1 MTTKTTENDRMKKIF
16 AIMMVA
22 VLAFALPKA
31 VQAQCTP
38 TFNGAPFTPST
49 ELHLGESACINLCAF
64 SFVAFALVGADLDE
78 AGVPVLLTAAG
89 CSPTNS
95 NCDQQCDPI
104 DPPTLFTLGGG
115 IYFPDPNAYGGY
127 SDCMEIIYRHNH
139 DGVWEIEIFSLCEGC
154 FCLTFDDQLAAEV
167 SNFDAVAG
175 DSKVTLSF
183 TTVSETDLDRFN
195 VLRDGVKQT
204 EIAATN
210 SASGHS
216 YSWVDNNVINGV
228 SYTYT
233 LESVDLNGNAETLG
247 ATSAT
252 PNASASVV
260 STYALEQNFPN
271 PFNPETNISFEL
283 AEATNV
289 SLRVFNLLGQEVASL
304 VNGPQAAGRH
314 TVSFDGSNLTSGMYV
329 YRLEAGEF
337 SATRKMVLMK

>member
-1 MTTKTTENDRMKKIF
+1 MKKTI

-22 VLAFALPKA
+22 FLAFALPLA
-31 VQAQCTP
+31 VQAQPCTP
-38 TFNGAPFTPST
+38 TFNGAPFGPTS
-49 ELHLGESACINLCAF
+49 ELHLGESACINMCAF

-78 AGVPVLLTAAG
+78 AGVPVLHAVAG
-89 CSPTNS
+89 CNPTNS
-95 NCDQQCDPI
+95 SCNEQCDPI
-104 DPPTLFTLGGG
+104 DPPTVFTLGGG
-115 IYFPDPNAYGGY
+115 IYFPDPGAYGGY

-154 FCLTFDDQLAAEV
+154 FCLTFEDQLAAEL

-175 DSKVTLSF
+175 DEMVTLNFATS
-183 TTVSETDLDRFN
+183 SESELTRFN
-195 VLRDGVKQT
+195 IVRDGAKQA
-204 EIAATN
+204 EISATN

-233 LESVDLNGNAETLG
+233 LESVDVNNNVEVLA

-252 PNASASVV
+252 PNEAAPVV
-260 STYALEQNFPN
+260 AQFALAQNFPN
-271 PFNPETNISFEL
+271 PFNPETNINFEL

-289 SLRVFNLLGQEVASL
+289 SLRVFNLLGQEVATL
-304 VNGPQAAGRH
+304 VSGPQAAGHH

-329 YRLEAGEF
+329 YRLEAGSF